1 MRVYHRVTSTAG
13 SIKPRR
19 RGWDFQLRERAR
31 ECAVLV
37 RGAVLCERACVPC
50 IVFIFIVVFVRPAYK
65 IWARRRR
72 RGTRIIP
79 ARLRSWIPFRVIGVQ
94 ATFKPHKCA
103 PVG

>member
-72 RGTRIIP
+72 RRGTRIIP
-79 ARLRSWIPFRVIGVQ
+79 ASGPAAQLDPVPGHWGSSNVQ
-94 ATFKPHKCA
+94 TP
-103 PVG
+103 